1 MNGWLPISDAS
12 GIIKTMKINHYGTTI
27 RYIKIRMNAGE
38 LLIIKDGKLVKS
50 NGKPLA
56 KSEIRRMTKSLE
68 IKNDILQH
76 QSTKVEG
83 SKYE

>member
-1 MNGWLPISDAS
+1 
-12 GIIKTMKINHYGTTI
+12 
-27 RYIKIRMNAGE
+27 MNAGE